1 MPAHPAENLRSV
13 VRDGITR
20 AVGAVGL
27 LGIALIHTIDAP
39 GHFVGGPD
47 TWLGVAYV
55 GLIASCLILAA
66 VLVFV
71 GGRRVWLA
79 GGGLVVT
86 TLIGFMLSRV
96 TGLPGDSGD
105 IGNWGEALGIASL
118 FVEGS
123 FLMLTAGV
131 LGSRVPES
139 AQAVGTEP
147 ARARRTLTSIAA

>member
-1 MPAHPAENLRSV
+1 MRTHPAENMRSV

-20 AVGAVGL
+20 TVGAVGL

-55 GLIASCLILAA
+55 GLIVSCLILAA
-66 VLVFV
+66 LLVFV
-71 GGRRVWLA
+71 GDRRIWLA
-79 GGGLVVT
+79 AGGLVVT

-118 FVEGS
+118 FVAS
-123 FLMLTAGV
+123 FLMLSAGV
-131 LGSRVPES
+131 LGLRVPES
-139 AQAVGTEP
+139 ARPVGAEP
-147 ARARRTLTSIAA
+147 ARVRRSLTSIAA